1 MWGIRLYSLR
11 IFSVFSHLDEDQ
23 TVPKNVKL
31 KLKDAVT
38 ILQGEDKDIAFR
50 IDKVLEGLD
59 ELCEDSNIPN
69 YTKTQLWNLVSLLES
84 LK

>member
-1 MWGIRLYSLR
+1 MNDLNPE
-11 IFSVFSHLDEDQ
+11 IFSVFSQLDEDQ

-31 KLKDAVT
+31 KLKDTIT
-38 ILQGEDKDIAFR
+38 ILQEDNKDMAFR
-50 IDKVLEGLD
+50 VDKALEWLD